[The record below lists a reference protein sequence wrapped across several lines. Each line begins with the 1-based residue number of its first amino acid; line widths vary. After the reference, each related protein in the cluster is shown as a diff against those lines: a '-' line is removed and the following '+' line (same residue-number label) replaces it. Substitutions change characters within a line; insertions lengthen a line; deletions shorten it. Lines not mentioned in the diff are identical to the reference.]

1 MPILSRTMTTSA
13 PIDAAFEYLADFSN
27 GPEWDPGQES
37 SVPRETG
44 TPREGLVYDVMV
56 LWGSRKLPMVYTIEE
71 IDPPNSVVLVGDGST
86 TVAIDTLEFEP
97 APGGGT
103 SVTYT
108 ADIRLK
114 GPLRLVEPLLRS
126 KFAHLADAA
135 EAGIIE
141 QLDRLAGASDEDHPH
156 SA

>member
-13 PIDAAFEYLADFSN
+13 PIDAVYGYLADFSN

-37 SVPRETG
+37 SVARETG
-44 TPREGLVYDVMV
+44 SPREGLVYDVMV
-56 LWGSRKLPMVYTIEE
+56 LWGSRKLPMVYTIEQ
-71 IDPPNSVVLVGDGST
+71 IDPPNSVVLVGEGST

-97 APGGGT
+97 APDGGT
-103 SVTYT
+103 TVTYT

-126 KFAHLADAA
+126 KFADLADAA
-135 EAGIIE
+135 EAGIVE
-141 QLDRLAGASDEDHPH
+141 QLNRLAGANGEDHSH
-156 SA
+156 TS